1 MTDDA
6 TRVEELRSQVNEHL
20 YRYHVLDDPT
30 ISDAQF
36 DVLIAELRRLEEQN
50 PELITPDSPT
60 QRVGAPVGDLFKP
73 VRHLR
78 PMFSLDNADSAD
90 VLLAW
95 EQRMERQLGRPPSG
109 YVAELKID
117 GLAVVL
123 TYRDGVLAT
132 GATRGDGIT
141 GEDITANLR
150 TIKSVPLRLLGDGP
164 PAIIEVR
171 GEVYMP
177 EAAFEELNRR
187 QAEAGER
194 IFSNPRNAAAGSVRQ
209 KDPKMTAARNL
220 AIWVYQLGLV
230 EDGGAGEGGIQS
242 PLEGGSTGEV
252 GEGGISFE
260 SHADTM
266 QYLRDIGFRTN
277 PASRE
282 LGTIDEVL
290 DYVAGAEKGRHETGY
305 QTDGVVIKV
314 NSLSEQDSLGFTSRA
329 PRWAIAYKFPPEEQV
344 TLLRDIMINIGRTGA
359 ATPFAVLEPVFVGGA
374 MVGMAT
380 LHNADQV
387 ALKDVRIGDQ
397 VIVRRAGDVIP
408 EVVGPVSAA
417 RTGKEKRWSMP
428 KKCPFCGNP
437 IVRVEG
443 EAVARCTGGFDCPSR
458 VREWLFHFAS
468 RGGMDIEHMG
478 YKTIDLLLGEGL
490 ISDPADIFT
499 FDVDQLLGREGWG
512 EISVSNLK
520 RAIETAKDRPVS
532 RLLTAIGIRHIG
544 STIAR
549 TLVRHFGSL
558 TALMGASEEEISE
571 VEGIGP
577 TIARGVAEW
586 AADPVNSNL
595 VDKLGQAGVRLADEV
610 EAGVSGNLLAGAT
623 FVVSGT
629 VVGFTREEA
638 QAAIEQRGGKATS
651 SVSSKTTALVVG
663 DSPGASKS
671 RKAEEL
677 GVPIIDGETFKRVLN
692 DGLTALDPTVSG

>member
-1 MTDDA
+1 MPDDQS
-6 TRVEELRSQVNEHL
+6 RIEELRSQVNEHL

-36 DVLIAELRRLEEQN
+36 DELMAELKRLEEAH
-50 PELITPDSPT
+50 PELVTPDSPT
-60 QRVGAPVGDLFKP
+60 QRVGAPIGELFQP

-78 PMFSLDNADSAD
+78 PLFSLDNAASRQD
-90 VLLAW
+90 LETW
-95 EQRMERQLGRPPSG
+95 ELRLERQLGRAPEG

-123 TYRDGVLAT
+123 TYRDGVLSS
-132 GATRGDGIT
+132 GATRGDGVT

-150 TIKSVPLRLLGDGP
+150 TIKSVPLKLLSKRP
-164 PAIIEVR
+164 PSILEVR

-187 QAEAGER
+187 QAEAGDR
-194 IFSNPRNAAAGSVRQ
+194 MFANPRNAAAGSVRQ
-209 KDPKMTAARNL
+209 KDPAMTAARNL

-230 EDGGAGEGGIQS
+230 EGGPEFG
-242 PLEGGSTGEV
+242 
-252 GEGGISFE
+252 
-260 SHADTM
+260 SHADTIRFLQEM
-266 QYLRDIGFRTN
+266 GFRTN

-282 LGTIDEVL
+282 LADIEGVF
-290 DYVAGAEKGRHETGY
+290 DYVADAEKGRHQTGY

-314 NSLSEQDSLGFTSRA
+314 NSLSEQEALGFTSRA
-329 PRWAIAYKFPPEEQV
+329 PRWAIAYKFPAEEQV
-344 TLLRDIMINIGRTGA
+344 TKLKDIWINIGRTGA

-374 MVGMAT
+374 TVGMAT

-408 EVVGPVSAA
+408 EVVGPVLSA
-417 RTGKEKRWSMP
+417 RKGKEKVWKMP
-428 KKCPFCGNP
+428 SKCPFCGNP
-437 IVRVEG
+437 IVRIEG
-443 EAVARCTGGFDCPSR
+443 EAVARCTGGYTCPSR

-478 YKTIDLLLGEGL
+478 YKTIDLLLTEGM
-490 ISDPADIFT
+490 ISDPADIFI
-499 FDVDQLLGREGWG
+499 FDPDRLLGREGWG
-512 EISVSNLK
+512 AISVGNLK
-520 RAIETAKDRPVS
+520 RAIEAAKDRPVA
-532 RLLTAIGIRHIG
+532 RLLTALGIRHVG
-544 STIAR
+544 GTVAR
-549 TLVRHFGSL
+549 LLVRQFGGL
-558 TALMGASEEEISE
+558 PNLMAATEEEISA

-577 TIARGVAEW
+577 VIAKGVATW
-586 AADPVNSNL
+586 AADPDNQAL
-595 VDKLGQAGVRLADEV
+595 VAKLGTAGVRIEDEV
-610 EAGVSGNLLAGAT
+610 DHSVSSDLLAGAT

-629 VVGFTREEA
+629 VPGYSREEA
-638 QAAIEQRGGKATS
+638 QTAIEQRGGRAVS
-651 SVSSKTTALVVG
+651 SVSGKTTALIVG

-677 GVPIIDGETFKRVLN
+677 GIPILDDKGFKRLLEV
-692 DGLTALDPTVSG
+692 GLSSLG